1 MKESRNA
8 GEKGTGS
15 LPLKLVHVRLPARDA
30 ADCER

>member
-15 LPLKLVHVRLPARDA
+15 LPLKPVHVRLPVREA